1 MAPLRIATTALAL
14 VTLAAT
20 GVLAAQELP
29 VTPFSVHVPETVL
42 RDLKQRLAGTRWPN
56 ELDDAQWDYGVPLPY
71 LRTLVDYWREAYNW
85 RRFERELNAF
95 PQFTTTIDGVS
106 VHFLHVRS
114 PHAAATPLV
123 LVHGWPGSVWE
134 FHKIIGP
141 LVDPTRFGGRAED
154 AFHIVVPSLI
164 GFGFSGQPKERG
176 WSNQRMAET
185 IAKLMAR
192 LGYSRYGAQGGDWG
206 SGIVR
211 WLATNDGDHCT
222 GSHSNFPPGTPPTD
236 NPLQGVTAAEQ
247 KRYEDRAREVAD
259 HRAYSA
265 IQGTRPQT
273 IGYALNDSPAG
284 LAAWIVDKFWAWS
297 DHRGNLENSF
307 SKDELLTNVTLYWVT
322 QSMPS
327 AVRIYYESQK
337 QQARPSSMSPF
348 EASRTTAP
356 VGFAQFPKEIT
367 LPPRAWV
374 ERAFGASLIH
384 WTEMPR
390 GGHFAALEQPEL
402 LIEDVRAFFRRVRAL
417 PTSDGRP

>member
-1 MAPLRIATTALAL
+1 MNHLRMFTMAWALVALA
-14 VTLAAT
+14 ASRI
-20 GVLAAQELP
+20 LAAQELP
-29 VTPFSVHVPETVL
+29 VVPFSVHVPDEVL
-42 RDLKQRLAGTRWPN
+42 RDLKQRLAATRWPN
-56 ELDDAQWDYGVPLPY
+56 ELDDAQWHYGVPLPY
-71 LRTLVDYWREAYNW
+71 LRTLADYWRDTYDW

-114 PHAAATPLV
+114 PHANATPLV

-154 AFHIVVPSLI
+154 AFHVVVPSLI
-164 GFGFSGQPKERG
+164 GFGFSGQPTERG
-176 WSNQRMAET
+176 WSSQRMAET
-185 IAKLMAR
+185 IAKLMVR
-192 LGYSRYGAQGGDWG
+192 LRYVHYGAQGGDWG

-211 WLATNDGDHCT
+211 WLAINDGDHCI
-222 GSHSNFPPGTPPTD
+222 GSHSNFPPGMPPAD

-247 KRYEDRAREVAD
+247 RRYEERAREVSE

-297 DHRGNLENSF
+297 DHGGNLENSF
-307 SKDELLTNVTLYWVT
+307 SKDDLLTNIMLYWVT
-322 QSMPS
+322 RSMPS
-327 AVRIYYESQK
+327 AIRIYYESQK
-337 QQARPSSMSPF
+337 QQARPSLMSPF

-356 VGFAQFPKEIT
+356 VGFAQFPKEIS
-367 LPPRAWV
+367 LPPRAWI
-374 ERAFGASLIH
+374 ERAFGPSLIH

-390 GGHFAALEQPEL
+390 GGHFAALEQPAL
-402 LIEDVRAFFRRVRAL
+402 LIEDVRVFFRRVRTL
-417 PTSDGRP
+417 PAKHGKP